1 MINSTVESLMENK
14 AITNIGWIKDDNDN
28 RIIRIGNVMN
38 CNNDG
43 LICDKS
49 IKQKM
54 INLMNKF
61 NIMNYEIENIHTKY
75 EYSFELRIKEKDY
88 ISFVNKLKI

>member
-1 MINSTVESLMENK
+1 MINSTVETLIEKK
-14 AITNIGWIKDDNDN
+14 AITNNGWIKDNNEN

-54 INLMNKF
+54 INLMN
-61 NIMNYEIENIHTKY
+61 IHILC
-75 EYSFELRIKEKDY
+75 EYSFELRINE
-88 ISFVNKLKI
+88 I

>member
-61 NIMNYEIENIHTKY
+61 NIINYEIENIHTKY

>member
-1 MINSTVESLMENK
+1 MINSTVETLIEKK
-14 AITNIGWIKDDNDN
+14 AITNNGWIKDNNEN
-28 RIIRIGNVMN
+28 RIIRIGNVLN